1 MQRYMFC
8 NHIVLNATVNVLI
21 SYCDEC
27 KGKCVNIILWWMQR
41 QRFCYHAEYN
51 GKFIVESASLHS
63 LHASVTGSVFL
74 CGDSECFWIVAVTK
88 RSGRVHCVNLRNENM
103 WHPLLGTDVK
113 KYVHMQN
120 NFYFYFLKK
129 QITLLV
135 DTANRYFKSML
146 YLFTV
151 L

>member
-63 LHASVTGSVFL
+63 LHASVTGSVFFMRRFRMFLNSCSDKKKRQGSL
-74 CGDSECFWIVAVTK
+74 CKSEEREYVTPPSWNRCEK
-88 RSGRVHCVNLRNENM
+88 ICAYAKQF
-103 WHPLLGTDVK
+103 LLL
-113 KYVHMQN
+113 
-120 NFYFYFLKK
+120 FLKE
-129 QITLLV
+129 T
-135 DTANRYFKSML
+135 DNSFSRYSQPIF
-146 YLFTV
+146 
-151 L
+151 